1 MTASLPG
8 TTESSLSTSN
18 TAPFPTPTAPAEKPR
33 DPRRHDLDALRA
45 SAMLLGIVY
54 HGALSLA
61 AGFPW
66 FIQDATA
73 NNELNVFQSWVHG
86 FRMPLFFI
94 VSGFFTAMLWKK
106 RGAASLLSHRFRR
119 ILLPCIVG
127 AITVVP
133 LCNLAI
139 MSAMMNGAAR
149 RAAAANA
156 QPPEES
162 IWAAIR
168 QSRSDIVA
176 QHLEKGVSCE
186 ALHPDYKTTPLSWAT
201 ILGDLLSVRVLLEK
215 GCDPN
220 KANEDGNT
228 PLHSAMFFGRYEIAQ
243 ALLDHQADS
252 TLRNNNGETPLDS
265 LRVDIAY
272 VPMIA
277 GFLSMSIDMSEVQ
290 NGRKLIE
297 ADAKHRNLMV
307 PPTKPS
313 SGVNA
318 KANPSGTAST
328 NEPSQFGRRLSQF
341 WGWFSTAPLFSYLW
355 FLWFLWWLVVGFVIL
370 QAILKAIWS
379 MIGGGRPLDWSW
391 ATTPTTLISMV
402 LLTMLPTS
410 QMAGGGFIFGPD
422 TSVGL
427 IPAPHI
433 FLYYTIFFLY
443 GVAYYLCDDREG
455 KLGRSWRWLLPVSL
469 FVLFPIAL
477 ELTTGVFGF
486 RAQWGDPKSFRL
498 LSILLQSIF
507 AWSMSIAFIGAFR
520 SLLTTENS
528 TVRYLSDSS
537 YWLYVGHLPLV
548 IVFQTLVSHWNISA
562 WLKLLIISG
571 GTTVILL
578 ILYHWVVRP
587 TWIGTFLNGP
597 RPKNKQTGKDQAAVP
612 TSA

>member
-1 MTASLPG
+1 MI
-8 TTESSLSTSN
+8 
-18 TAPFPTPTAPAEKPR
+18 
-33 DPRRHDLDALRA
+33 
-45 SAMLLGIVY
+45 LGIVY
-54 HGALSLA
+54 HAALSLA

-66 FIQDATA
+66 FIQDSTA
-73 NNELNVFQSWVHG
+73 NIELNVFQSWVHG

-119 ILLPCIVG
+119 ILLPCLVG

-139 MSAMMNGAAR
+139 MSAMMKGAAS
-149 RAAAANA
+149 RAAAINA

-176 QHLEKGVSCE
+176 QHIEKGVSCE
-186 ALHPDYKTTPLSWAT
+186 VLHPDYKTTPLSWAS
-201 ILGDLLSVRVLLEK
+201 ILGDLLSVRVLLEN

-243 ALLDHQADS
+243 TLLDHQADP

-297 ADAKHRNLMV
+297 ADAKHRNLNV
-307 PPTKPS
+307 PPSKPS

-318 KANPSGTAST
+318 KANPSGNTST
-328 NEPSQFGRRLSQF
+328 KEPSQVTRRLTQF
-341 WGWFSTAPLFSYLW
+341 WGWLSTAPLFSYLW

-370 QAILKAIWS
+370 QAVLKGIWS

-391 ATTPTTLISMV
+391 TLTPTTLISMV

-410 QMAGGGFIFGPD
+410 QMAGAGFIFGPD

-433 FLYYTIFFLY
+433 FFYYTLFFLY

-469 FVLFPIAL
+469 FILFPIAL
-477 ELTTGVFGF
+477 ELSTGVFGF
-486 RAQWGDPKSFRL
+486 RVQWGDPKAYRL
-498 LSILLQSIF
+498 LSIFLQSVF

-548 IVFQTLVSHWNISA
+548 VVFQTIVSHWNISA

-578 ILYHWVVRP
+578 ILYQWVVRP
-587 TWIGTFLNGP
+587 SWIGTFLNGP
-597 RPKNKQTGKDQAAVP
+597 RPKVKPKQQDQAGMS